1 VIQVTDFMAD
11 IVDDIKARVDV
22 VDLVG
27 QYVQLKKA
35 GVNYKACCPFHSEKT
50 ASFVVSPEKQI
61 FHCFGCHKGGDIFTF
76 IEEIEGVEFSEA
88 LQVLA
93 DKAGL
98 KVENL
103 SKFMNKEKKGV
114 KEEYYKAHELACEFF
129 AKQLYKTN
137 DGKKVLEYL
146 YKRGITDDTIK
157 EFKLGFSPDKYDALY
172 PELLKKGITK
182 EVLIKSGIVSAKNLA
197 DERIFDKFRGRLIF
211 PIFDYLGRVQGFGGR
226 ALKEGQMPKYLNSP
240 ENVIYSKSKILY
252 GLYHSKA
259 AIKENGQV
267 ILVEGYFDVLL
278 PYQEGVKNVVAVS
291 GTALTEGHTT
301 LIKRLTQ
308 NVVSSFDLD
317 SAGFEATKRS
327 YAILKAEGIEM
338 KTMGS
343 FDGKDPADFV
353 LENDGEAFKKMVEE
367 AKDFVAFFMDK
378 LVDAN
383 DVSSIDGRRKVIK
396 ELLPLLKGVAPSSKD
411 FYVREL
417 SGKLN
422 MKESHLYDELEAF
435 KLPSSHPAR
444 KSAEV
449 SSKNDGEGK
458 ELFSKLEGLILAV
471 LLKKVN
477 LFSEAVKMIDE
488 TYFEEDLKAIYNQLS
503 DQYNSSRT
511 GVEKWNFDKGFST
524 EARGKVDVLLLY
536 AEEVY
541 GMISEDI
548 LKDELQKLVDKLK
561 EKKRSRS
568 LEDLRSRIAEA
579 EKGGDKEKII
589 ELLKEQQNLLTGEFN
604 G

>member
-1 VIQVTDFMAD
+1 
-11 IVDDIKARVDV
+11 
-22 VDLVG
+22 
-27 QYVQLKKA
+27 
-35 GVNYKACCPFHSEKT
+35 
-50 ASFVVSPEKQI
+50 
-61 FHCFGCHKGGDIFTF
+61 
-76 IEEIEGVEFSEA
+76 
-88 LQVLA
+88 
-93 DKAGL
+93 
-98 KVENL
+98 
-103 SKFMNKEKKGV
+103 
-114 KEEYYKAHELACEFF
+114 
-129 AKQLYKTN
+129 
-137 DGKKVLEYL
+137 
-146 YKRGITDDTIK
+146 
-157 EFKLGFSPDKYDALY
+157 
-172 PELLKKGITK
+172 
-182 EVLIKSGIVSAKNLA
+182 
-197 DERIFDKFRGRLIF
+197 
-211 PIFDYLGRVQGFGGR
+211 
-226 ALKEGQMPKYLNSP
+226 
-240 ENVIYSKSKILY
+240 
-252 GLYHSKA
+252 
-259 AIKENGQV
+259 
-267 ILVEGYFDVLL
+267 
-278 PYQEGVKNVVAVS
+278 
-291 GTALTEGHTT
+291 
-301 LIKRLTQ
+301 
-308 NVVSSFDLD
+308 
-317 SAGFEATKRS
+317 
-327 YAILKAEGIEM
+327 
-338 KTMGS
+338 
-343 FDGKDPADFV
+343 
-353 LENDGEAFKKMVEE
+353 
-367 AKDFVAFFMDK
+367 MDK

-471 LLKKVN
+471 LLKKAN